1 MYEMQI
7 LENED
12 QIRAAIAVMH
22 PVARVAAQSLANHLL
37 ENPHIFQDEELRE
50 RAYFGACS
58 FAMQQ
63 AKWDLNDQSRLVQF
77 FENHGESVANVAMSI
92 VNLVVSQAQKRKKW
106 GWLGKAAA
114 FTGGLIVASLFG

>member
-1 MYEMQI
+1 MQI
-7 LENED
+7 LDNED

-22 PVARVAAQSLANHLL
+22 PVARVAAQCLANHLL
-37 ENPHIFQDEELRE
+37 ENPHIFADEEQRE

-63 AKWDLNDQSRLVQF
+63 AHWDLNDQTRLSQF
-77 FENHGESVANVAMSI
+77 FENHGDSVANVAMSI
-92 VNLVVSQAQKRKKW
+92 VNLVEVQSERRRKW